1 MFINSTGFYV
11 PETSIPNSYF
21 TELNGL
27 TDDWI
32 YQRTGIKS
40 RARASEKETL
50 NYMCQQA
57 VEMAAEK
64 LSYGITTIDLIIFAS
79 YTPSDTVGTTG
90 HWIQREF
97 NIENAKVFYIS
108 SACSSGM
115 NAIEAVSAYFAAGLA
130 KRALLICADRNS
142 SFSDDTDSVAGHL
155 WGDAA
160 VAYFLSSERY
170 DAAETE
176 VKDIMTQG
184 LGHIGLGPEAVKLNL
199 PHGGI
204 QMPFGKDV
212 FTYACTYIADNTR
225 KILED
230 NNYQIQDLSY
240 FIGHQANMRI
250 LKNVAHRLGLPEK
263 KSLSNIERLGNTGSA
278 SALLVFAMNDSRF
291 ESNDLICMSVFGGGY
306 SAGACLMLIG
316 DREKLD

>member
-1 MFINSTGFYV
+1 MFINSTGFFV

-27 TDDWI
+27 SDDWI
-32 YQRTGIKS
+32 YQRTGIKE
-40 RARASEKETL
+40 RVRASEKETL
-50 NYMCQQA
+50 NYMCQHA
-57 VEMAAEK
+57 VEMAMEN
-64 LSYGITTIDLIIFAS
+64 LSYGISTVDLIIFAS
-79 YTPSDTVGTTG
+79 YTPTDTVGTTG

-97 NIENAKVFYIS
+97 NVENAKVFYIS

-115 NAIEAVSAYFAAGLA
+115 NAFEAVSAYFKAGLA

-170 DAAETE
+170 SDAETE
-176 VKDIMTQG
+176 VLDIMTQG
-184 LGHIGLGPEAVKLNL
+184 LAHIGQGPEAVKLSL

-204 QMPFGKDV
+204 SMPFGKDV
-212 FTYACTYIADNTR
+212 FTYACTYIAQNTE

-230 NNYQIQDLSY
+230 NGFEVQDLAY

-250 LKNVAHRLGLPEK
+250 LRNVAHRLGLPEK
-263 KSLSNIERLGNTGSA
+263 KSLSNIEKMGNTGSA
-278 SALLVFAMNDSRF
+278 SALLVYAMNNKNF
-291 ESNDLICMSVFGGGY
+291 ESGDLVCMSVFGGGY
-306 SAGACLMLIG
+306 SAGACLMLTG
-316 DREKLD
+316 EKNN